1 MTMRGIMKYYFL
13 NNLKLIIRVPVAL
26 FFQFFFPLMMMLI
39 VVGANANTSYDGIRF
54 INYYLPC
61 AISMGFIP
69 LALVTFPLWVGKKI
83 ENGSL
88 LRMNYFGL
96 RTHSIIFMD
105 IICHVIF
112 GVIGAA
118 IDIIFALIVFRLQF
132 FGAGYFFA
140 FILQIFIALITLLVW
155 GGVLSLIVKNT
166 QALMSIGLVI
176 MFFLYFIS
184 NCFGNVNN
192 FPVFIRDLAKGFP
205 VSYVGEDFSNI
216 WIGKQYWCGKF
227 LWISAIWFGVGIIAL
242 VSLALSN
249 KRLRENAFLKSAS
262 TPRRKG
268 KVVEV

>member
-1 MTMRGIMKYYFL
+1 MKYYFL

-227 LWISAIWFGVGIIAL
+227 LWISAIWFGVGIIVL

-249 KRLRENAFLKSAS
+249 KRLRGNAFLKSAS